1 MSANTVPLTG
11 YQRRVLFVAILASF
25 VSILDG
31 SVVNLALP
39 AISRDLGGGLS
50 SQQWIVDA
58 YMLTLGSLILVAGSL
73 SDLFGRVR
81 ILIWGLI
88 GFGITSVLCG
98 IASSD
103 MMLILARGLQGVAGA
118 LLVPS
123 SLALIIATFSGTAQS
138 KAIGQW
144 TAWTGAST
152 LVAPLVGGLAVD
164 FLSWQFVFFINLL
177 PIAVCLPML
186 FRLRDSDAA
195 RDPAAMVDVLGA
207 ALAVVGLGGVV
218 YAMIEQASFGW
229 RSPVVLIPLI
239 VGLLALVGFLWHE
252 RRTAQP
258 MMPLSLFSLRNFWV
272 GNISTFFIYGALSLG
287 FFALGLYLQQVAGL
301 SATIAGIAMLPST
314 VLMLLLSSWFG
325 SLSGRFGPRLF
336 MALGPI
342 IAGAGFFWLL
352 SLTEAFNYW
361 WQVLPGILIFGL
373 GLAITVAPLTS
384 GILGSVS
391 AERAGIGSAVNNA
404 IARIAGLVTVALA
417 GVVMGGVLDTEST
430 RLVSLVTAILLVIG
444 GVISAFGIQNP
455 RPATVLSDSRDPGS
469 DSSPTVA

>member
-1 MSANTVPLTG
+1 MSATALPLTG
-11 YQRRVLFVAILASF
+11 YQRQVLFVAILASF

-39 AISRDLGGGLS
+39 AISKDLGGGLS

-81 ILIWGLI
+81 ILIWGLL
-88 GFGITSVLCG
+88 GFAATSVLCG

-103 MMLILARGLQGVAGA
+103 LMLILARGLQGIAGA

-123 SLALIIATFSGTAQS
+123 SLALIIAAFSGAAQS

-177 PIAVCLPML
+177 PIAICLPML
-186 FRLRDSDAA
+186 FRLRSSDAP
-195 RDPAAMVDVLGA
+195 RDPNAKVDVLGA
-207 ALAVVGLGGVV
+207 VLAVVGLGGVV
-218 YAMIEQASFGW
+218 YAMIEQNSFGW
-229 RSPVVLIPLI
+229 QSPVVLIPLF
-239 VGLLALVGFLWHE
+239 VGIAALLGFVWHE
-252 RRTAQP
+252 RRAAQP
-258 MMPLSLFSLRNFWV
+258 MMPLSLFSIRNFWV
-272 GNISTFFIYGALSLG
+272 GNISTLFIYGALSLG

-301 SATIAGIAMLPST
+301 SATVAGIAMLPST

-325 SLSGRFGPRLF
+325 ALAGRFGARFF
-336 MALGPI
+336 MGIGPLV
-342 IAGAGFFWLL
+342 AGCGFLWLL
-352 SLTEAFNYW
+352 TLSSDFNYW
-361 WQVLPGILIFGL
+361 WQVLPGVLLFGL

-391 AERAGIGSAVNNA
+391 AERAGIGSAINNA
-404 IARIAGLVTVALA
+404 VARIAGLVTVALA
-417 GVVMGGVLDTEST
+417 GALMGGVLDTEST
-430 RLVSLVTAILLVIG
+430 RLVCLVTAVLLMLGGLISVI
-444 GVISAFGIQNP
+444 GIQN
-455 RPATVLSDSRDPGS
+455 RPTAPA
-469 DSSPTVA
+469 SPNNADVASAN